1 MRILLATL
9 ALCFSA
15 SAHGQTVE
23 ADVLAHS
30 IARGEI
36 LQASDFDRS
45 DIPLSQ
51 QRFVLRAEQA
61 IGKEARRVLSAG
73 TALRASDV
81 IEARIVHRGDAV
93 TLRLQ
98 SGRLSITAPGKAL
111 ADAGAGEA
119 VRVVNLATNKTLD
132 ARAKATGEVEIIAP

>member
-1 MRILLATL
+1 MRGLLASL
-9 ALCFSA
+9 ALA
-15 SAHGQTVE
+15 ATVPAHAQSVE
-23 ADVLAHS
+23 ADVLAHA

-36 LQASDFDRS
+36 LQASDFERR

-81 IEARIVHRGDAV
+81 MEARLIHRGDAV